1 MTTVSLDES
10 TALTNGAFR
19 TTAARRGHAART
31 PGAERLQH
39 LRHRATTVDALG
51 DGLVAMM
58 HRLKGEGRE
67 LFGRACTEG
76 IDSIENPPAEL
87 VEFFRAVERTPAWVD
102 QDRLRSGA
110 QAISRAGK
118 AAAFSLCD
126 VYLVVGFH
134 SLRVCKTL
142 TSTGQTGKATS
153 RRVLNTASWWL
164 DVSTPGSLVVGGV
177 GYAAAL
183 RVRLVHAHIRDVLL
197 KRGDWDLAAWD
208 QPLNDAQANQ
218 LTLMFSLG
226 VMEATQV
233 LGIRYTAQERAD
245 ILHLWRYVGWLVGI
259 EEDMLPADEAEAW
272 QHLWEQAATELIP
285 DSDSRTLAADLR
297 AAYQRPRPDQSELR
311 ARWAERVHTAISRI
325 VIGPA
330 SADSLGMPDDP
341 LARAL
346 VRVAAAVNTVAELT
360 YRRIPAF
367 RTAQAVHGHAARKA
381 YVDVLRAAHGDG
393 PKP

>member
-1 MTTVSLDES
+1 MATVSLDES
-10 TALTNGAFR
+10 TALTDGAFR
-19 TTAARRGHAART
+19 TTAARRGYAART
-31 PGAERLQH
+31 PSEARFRH

-67 LFGRACTEG
+67 LFSRACADG

-87 VEFFRAVERTPAWVD
+87 VAFFHAVEQTPAWVD

-110 QAISRAGK
+110 QAICRAGK
-118 AAAFSLCD
+118 AAAFTLCD
-126 VYLVVGFH
+126 VYLMVGFH

-142 TSTGQTGKATS
+142 TSTGQIGGATS

-164 DVSTPGSLVVGGV
+164 DVSTPGSLVRGGV
-177 GYAAAL
+177 GYVAAL
-183 RVRLVHAHIRDVLL
+183 QVRLLHAHIRDGLL

-208 QPLNDAQANQ
+208 QPLNDTQSSQFN
-218 LTLMFSLG
+218 LMFSIG
-226 VMEATQV
+226 VMETTQV

-245 ILHLWRYVGWLVGI
+245 IVHLWRYVGWLAGI
-259 EEDMLPADEAEAW
+259 EEDILPADEAEAW
-272 QHLWEQAATELIP
+272 QHLWDQAATELIP
-285 DSDSRTLAADLR
+285 DADSRTLAADLR

-311 ARWAERVHTAISRI
+311 ARWAARVHTAISRM

-346 VRVAAAVNTVAELT
+346 VRVAGAVNTAAELT

-381 YVDVLRAAHGDG
+381 YVDVLRTAHGDG
-393 PKP
+393 RKS